1 MSTDTAFALGLLAL
15 LGRNVPFSLKI
26 FVAALA
32 IADDVG
38 AILVI
43 ALFYAENISLT
54 ALTAAGALLAVG
66 LGLNRARVYR
76 PLPYALLGVCLW
88 VAVLYSG
95 IHATIASVLL
105 AMVIPT
111 RSPPATSGLLNQ
123 SISAFRNLEAPL
135 PGREHNETHFQ
146 VGVRTLETVVE
157 RLLSPAQRLAR
168 DLQPWSAFF
177 VLPLLA
183 LANAGIPL
191 ADGANS
197 LLEPVSLGIVVGL
210 VVGKP
215 VGIALAAMAVVRAG
229 WADLPAGITWRH
241 VIGAGFLCGIGFTMS
256 IFIAYAA
263 FQDPHTLVAAKLSIM
278 LASALAATVGWLLL
292 RKGTSAV
299 EGTRKTP
306 LVVPAGEV
314 AGP

>member
-1 MSTDTAFALGLLAL
+1 
-15 LGRNVPFSLKI
+15 
-26 FVAALA
+26 
-32 IADDVG
+32 
-38 AILVI
+38 
-43 ALFYAENISLT
+43 
-54 ALTAAGALLAVG
+54 
-66 LGLNRARVYR
+66 
-76 PLPYALLGVCLW
+76 
-88 VAVLYSG
+88 
-95 IHATIASVLL
+95 
-105 AMVIPT
+105 
-111 RSPPATSGLLNQ
+111 
-123 SISAFRNLEAPL
+123 
-135 PGREHNETHFQ
+135 
-146 VGVRTLETVVE
+146 
-157 RLLSPAQRLAR
+157 LLSPAQRLAR